1 VAERQHAKRGKSV
14 TVARS
19 IKLKGVLFSVLS
31 AVIFGTSPI
40 FFKTIVATGINTT
53 TQVVLRSIVTMVLA
67 GILARVNRQPI
78 LLKGRL
84 LVDAL
89 LAFVAG
95 QGLTAIL
102 LNSSYAYLPAGMS
115 TSLHFVYPSAVMI
128 ACVVLFRERV
138 NLAKVAALL
147 LSVVAIALMTDLTA
161 KGQLTGVFLAVG
173 SGFSY
178 AFYILYLERTQLR
191 DIPVW
196 TFAFWGSLGCLVA
209 AGGLGLSTNTL
220 DVSGATVK
228 GLLLL
233 AIMVPLQSVLAVRFF
248 QLGVRYSGST
258 AASLLSTMEPVTSAM
273 LGMLILHESMSVN
286 KFIGCG
292 AIVLSVIL
300 VVLGTGRSE
309 KTVDSA
315 VVEPAIETAAE

>member
-1 VAERQHAKRGKSV
+1 MTES
-14 TVARS
+14 RS
-19 IKLKGVLFSVLS
+19 LKLKGVLYSVLS

-53 TQVVLRSIVTMVLA
+53 TQVVLRSIVTMALA
-67 GILARVNRQPI
+67 AILAAVNRQPI

-115 TSLHFVYPSAVMI
+115 TSLHFVYPSVVMI
-128 ACVVLFRERV
+128 ACVALFREKI
-138 NLAKVAALL
+138 NLPKLAALM
-147 LSVVAIALMTDLTA
+147 LSITAIALMTDRSA
-161 KGQLTGVFLAVG
+161 HGQLIGVLLAVG
-173 SGFSY
+173 SGCSY
-178 AFYILYLERTQLR
+178 AFYILSLERTQLR

-196 TFAFWGSLGCLVA
+196 TFAFWSSLGCLVA

-220 DVSGATVK
+220 DVSGATLK
-228 GLLLL
+228 GLSLL
-233 AIMVPLQSVLAVRFF
+233 AIMVPLQSVLAVRLF

-258 AASLLSTMEPVTSAM
+258 AASLLSTMEPVTSTI
-273 LGMLILHESMSVN
+273 LGMLILHETMGVN
-286 KFIGCG
+286 KLVGCG

-300 VVLGTGRSE
+300 VVVGEQRSAA
-309 KTVDSA
+309 KQSL
-315 VVEPAIETAAE
+315 PA

>member
-1 VAERQHAKRGKSV
+1 M

-67 GILARVNRQPI
+67 GILARVNHQPI

-115 TSLHFVYPSAVMI
+115 TSLHFVYPSVVMI

-209 AGGLGLSTNTL
+209 AGGLGLSTNSL

-300 VVLGTGRSE
+300 VVLGTGRTE
-309 KTVDSA
+309 K
-315 VVEPAIETAAE
+315 VVESSVVELTAEIAAE

>member
-1 VAERQHAKRGKSV
+1 M

-115 TSLHFVYPSAVMI
+115 TSLHFVYPSVVMI

-138 NLAKVAALL
+138 NLAKVAALF
-147 LSVVAIALMTDLTA
+147 LSIVAIALMTDLTA
-161 KGQLTGVFLAVG
+161 QGQLTGVFLAVG

-209 AGGLGLSTNTL
+209 AGGLGLSTNSL

-300 VVLGTGRSE
+300 VVLGTGRAE

-315 VVEPAIETAAE
+315 VVEPAIGTAVE

>member
-1 VAERQHAKRGKSV
+1 M

-115 TSLHFVYPSAVMI
+115 TSLHFVYPSVVMI

-209 AGGLGLSTNTL
+209 AGGLGLSTNSL

-300 VVLGTGRSE
+300 VVLGTGRAE
-309 KTVDSA
+309 KTVASA
-315 VVEPAIETAAE
+315 VVEPTIETAAE

>member
-1 VAERQHAKRGKSV
+1 
-14 TVARS
+14 
-19 IKLKGVLFSVLS
+19 
-31 AVIFGTSPI
+31 
-40 FFKTIVATGINTT
+40 
-53 TQVVLRSIVTMVLA
+53 
-67 GILARVNRQPI
+67 
-78 LLKGRL
+78 
-84 LVDAL
+84 
-89 LAFVAG
+89 
-95 QGLTAIL
+95 
-102 LNSSYAYLPAGMS
+102 
-115 TSLHFVYPSAVMI
+115 
-128 ACVVLFRERV
+128 VVLFRERV

-147 LSVVAIALMTDLTA
+147 LSVIAIALMTDLTA

-292 AIVLSVIL
+292 AIILSVIL

-309 KTVDSA
+309 KTADSA
-315 VVEPAIETAAE
+315 VVEPTIETAAE

>member
-1 VAERQHAKRGKSV
+1 M

-67 GILARVNRQPI
+67 GILARVHRQPI

-84 LVDAL
+84 FVDAL

-115 TSLHFVYPSAVMI
+115 TSLHFVYPSVVMI

-147 LSVVAIALMTDLTA
+147 LSIVAIALMTDLTA

-258 AASLLSTMEPVTSAM
+258 AASLLSTMEPVTSAI

-300 VVLGTGRSE
+300 VVLGTGRAE
-309 KTVDSA
+309 KVVESA
-315 VVEPAIETAAE
+315 VVELTSEAPAE

>member
-1 VAERQHAKRGKSV
+1 M
-14 TVARS
+14 TDTRS

-67 GILARVNRQPI
+67 GILAAIKKQPI

-89 LAFVAG
+89 MAFVLG

-115 TSLHFVYPSAVMI
+115 TSLHFVYPSVVML
-128 ACVVLFRERV
+128 ASVLLFREKI
-138 NLAKVAALL
+138 NLSKLIALL
-147 LSVVAIALMTDLTA
+147 LSICAIFLMTNTNA
-161 KGQLTGVFLAVG
+161 HGQIIGVILAVG
-173 SGFSY
+173 SGCSY
-178 AFYILYLERTQLR
+178 AFYILYLERTPLR

-196 TFAFWGSLGCLVA
+196 TFAFWGSLGCLIAA
-209 AGGLGLSTNTL
+209 AGLGISTNTL

-228 GLLLL
+228 GISLLML
-233 AIMVPLQSVLAVRFF
+233 MVPLQSVLAVRFF

-258 AASLLSTMEPVTSAM
+258 AASLLSTMEPVTSTI
-273 LGMLILHESMSVN
+273 LGMLILNEPMDAR
-286 KFIGCG
+286 KLIGCA

-300 VVLGTGRSE
+300 VVFGTQRSE
-309 KTVDSA
+309 KA
-315 VVEPAIETAAE
+315 AIPDQG

>member
-1 VAERQHAKRGKSV
+1 M
-14 TVARS
+14 
-19 IKLKGVLFSVLS
+19 KLKGVLFSVLS

-40 FFKTIVATGINTT
+40 FFKTIVTLGINTT

-67 GILARVNRQPI
+67 GVLAAVKRQPI

-84 LVDAL
+84 LFDAL
-89 LAFVAG
+89 MAFVAG

-115 TSLHFVYPSAVMI
+115 TSLHFVYPSVVML
-128 ACVVLFRERV
+128 ACVLLFREKI
-138 NLAKVAALL
+138 NLPKLFALL
-147 LSVVAIALMTDLTA
+147 LSVFAITMMTDLRA
-161 KGQLTGVFLAVG
+161 HGQLIGVILAVG
-173 SGFSY
+173 SGCSY
-178 AFYILYLERTQLR
+178 AFYILHLERTQLR

-196 TFAFWGSLGCLVA
+196 TFAFWSSLGCLVA

-228 GLLLL
+228 GISLLMV
-233 AIMVPLQSVLAVRFF
+233 MVPLQSVLAVRLF

-258 AASLLSTMEPVTSAM
+258 AASLLSTMEPVTSTI
-273 LGMLILHESMSVN
+273 LGMLILNEAMDA
-286 KFIGCG
+286 KKLIGCV

-300 VVLGTGRSE
+300 VVVGTSRGE
-309 KTVDSA
+309 KEIA
-315 VVEPAIETAAE
+315 VMES

>member
-1 VAERQHAKRGKSV
+1 MNDS
-14 TVARS
+14 RS

-67 GILARVNRQPI
+67 GVLAVVNRQPI

-89 LAFVAG
+89 MAFVAG
-95 QGLTAIL
+95 QGVTAIL

-115 TSLHFVYPSAVMI
+115 TSLHFVYPSVVMI
-128 ACVVLFRERV
+128 ACVALFREKI
-138 NLAKVAALL
+138 NLPKLAALL
-147 LSVVAIALMTDLTA
+147 LSVVAIALMTDLSA
-161 KGQLTGVFLAVG
+161 HGQLIGVILAVG
-173 SGFSY
+173 SGCSY

-196 TFAFWGSLGCLVA
+196 TFAFWSSLGCLVA

-228 GLLLL
+228 GISLLML
-233 AIMVPLQSVLAVRFF
+233 MVPLQSVLAVRLF

-258 AASLLSTMEPVTSAM
+258 AASLLSTMEPVTSTI
-273 LGMLILHESMSVN
+273 LGMLILHEAMDA
-286 KFIGCG
+286 KKLIGCV
-292 AIVLSVIL
+292 AIVLSVVL
-300 VVLGTGRSE
+300 VVFGAQRGE
-309 KTVDSA
+309 KEIA
-315 VVEPAIETAAE
+315 VVES